1 MNEKYNYDSFI
12 VYDDPYFDKIK
23 DYERNI
29 RSPFW
34 LKDEVKS
41 LHVIETNSENKRQ
54 SSIKYIYDSNKS
66 LITLTNY
73 NSELKE
79 VMNRNYY
86 RFGNY
91 DGESI
96 LKDGY
101 SVLSPNI
108 RKEFKSQIDRANKV
122 VILETLENDKT
133 KSIDSIFYQD
143 NFMPTLIKKY
153 GPSKDLQY
161 TKMVEYIDNKTS
173 LNLTFRTIGVS
184 RGSKR
189 FYNDQSKHISVSSI
203 SNIDVKTMEYEIDSL
218 KKEVTEWAG
227 NNFNHFV
234 SKNDVYRY
242 NSESKILTRETQNYN
257 YTIIFNKDLNP
268 TQIQYT
274 SKENDKVK
282 SITLEYNAN
291 EDLVSKYYGEKEVY
305 DEEEFY
311 EYEYDLHQNWTKR
324 KMFVNNKLFNVME
337 RKIEYY
343 E

>member
-203 SNIDVKTMEYEIDSL
+203 SNIDVKTMEY
-218 KKEVTEWAG
+218 
-227 NNFNHFV
+227 
-234 SKNDVYRY
+234 
-242 NSESKILTRETQNYN
+242 
-257 YTIIFNKDLNP
+257 YTITFNKDLNP